1 MNFGEEFSLQLKLAN
16 KAYHQY
22 LNTFF
27 EQSDIRQHYQIIIQ
41 LSRFGGKMTQKML
54 CENLNIERSNMAPI
68 IDTLQ
73 NSGYVTRAVNYKDR
87 RGRLVLLTEKGN
99 HILEGLEN
107 TFQHFE
113 DNVTQ
118 GVTWQEMYNCL
129 RVLKL
134 INTNLGD
141 ILSEKKIC
149 LPTGA

>member
-73 NSGYVTRAVNYKDR
+73 DSGYVTRAVNYKDR

-99 HILEGLEN
+99 KILEGLEN

-129 RVLKL
+129 RVLKV

-141 ILSEKKIC
+141 ILSVKKVDI
-149 LPTGA
+149 AV